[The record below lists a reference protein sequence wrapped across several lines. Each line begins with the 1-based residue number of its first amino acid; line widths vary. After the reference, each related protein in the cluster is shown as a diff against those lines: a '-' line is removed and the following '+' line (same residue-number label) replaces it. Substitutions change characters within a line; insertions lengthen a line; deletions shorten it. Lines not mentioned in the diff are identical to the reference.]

1 MGLMGT
7 SLRLGRVAGFEVR
20 LHWSLAMVFALIVWT
35 LAGQVFPIVVPDQS
49 QAAYWFVSVVAAVL
63 FYVSL
68 VSHELGHA
76 LVARR
81 LGVMVDGITL
91 WLFGGVARLRSDVV
105 TAGAEARIAIAG
117 PIVSLALAISF
128 GAATVA
134 LDTTGGPALVE
145 GVCAWLAAS
154 NAILLVF
161 NLLPA
166 FPLDGG
172 RLLRAWL
179 WGRSGDRYRAT
190 VTAGRL
196 SRALAVVLI
205 GLGLLAFILQG
216 ALSGLWLVVMGL
228 FLMAASRTEQ
238 PVVVRSSSEDRPAS
252 LPTPPSPHGGEV
264 NASQP
269 SPHGGEVNASQA
281 SLRGGESDS

>member
-1 MGLMGT
+1 MAFMGT
-7 SLRLGRVAGFEVR
+7 SVRLGRIAGVEVR
-20 LHWSLAMVFALIVWT
+20 LHWSLAIVFALIVWT
-35 LAGQVFPIVVPDQS
+35 LAGQVFPVVVPDQPQS
-49 QAAYWFVSVVAAVL
+49 AYWLISVLAAVL

-68 VSHELGHA
+68 LSHEMGHA
-76 LVARR
+76 LIARR

-91 WLFGGVARLRSDVV
+91 WLFGGVARLRGDVL
-105 TAGAEARIAIAG
+105 TAGTEAKIAIAG
-117 PIVSLALAISF
+117 PIVSLLLAIGF
-128 GAATVA
+128 GAATYA

-145 GVCAWLAAS
+145 GVCAWLAGS

-190 VTAGRL
+190 ATAGRL
-196 SRALAVVLI
+196 SRALSVVLM
-205 GLGLLAFILQG
+205 GLGLLLFILQG
-216 ALSGLWLVVMGL
+216 ALSGLWLIVMGL
-228 FLMAASRTEQ
+228 FLVAASRSEQ
-238 PVVVRSSSEDRPAS
+238 PVVVRSSSGDGPAS
-252 LPTPPSPHGGEV
+252 IPTL
-264 NASQP
+264 P

-281 SLRGGESDS
+281 SPPYPPHTVGR